1 MSQITK
7 TLEKKVATLD
17 ARVAELS
24 IDATSWRQRAM
35 ISESEERR
43 LQSRLLVETAFRL
56 DAERSLRA
64 YRESSLVRLA
74 WNRLRGIR

>member
-1 MSQITK
+1 MAMGVDFN
-7 TLEKKVATLD
+7 EKVATLD

-24 IDATSWRQRAM
+24 IDVVSWRQRAM
-35 ISESEERR
+35 ISEGEERR
-43 LQSRLLVETAFRL
+43 LNSRLLVETAFRL

-64 YRESSLVRLA
+64 YRESSLVRLV

>member
-1 MSQITK
+1 MSMMTK
-7 TLEKKVATLD
+7 ILEKKVATLD